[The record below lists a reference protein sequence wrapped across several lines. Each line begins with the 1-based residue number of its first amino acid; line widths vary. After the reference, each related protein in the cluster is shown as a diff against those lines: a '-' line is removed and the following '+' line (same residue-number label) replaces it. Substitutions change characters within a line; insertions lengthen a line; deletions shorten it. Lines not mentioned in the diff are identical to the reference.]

1 MSRFILVSTLGLIC
15 LVTAPLGLSQTK
27 DGQTKESQTKANQ
40 ALDRRLE
47 DALLDIRLLKRV
59 VDEQARRITALEKT
73 VKALEAAAAANAEKP
88 EDRARAGRRP
98 FAGPPWQVP
107 LAWSQIRLGMSRA
120 VVEDIL
126 GPPTSVDSV
135 LDYQTLNYKG
145 QTAGGEMLSGTVKLT
160 DDRVAEVNPPE
171 F

>member
-1 MSRFILVSTLGLIC
+1 MVRHRQGI
-15 LVTAPLGLSQTK
+15 A
-27 DGQTKESQTKANQ
+27 
-40 ALDRRLE
+40 RLE
-47 DALLDIRLLKRV
+47 DAQADIRLLKRV

-88 EDRARAGRRP
+88 AEDRPRVRKPVAVPR
-98 FAGPPWQVP
+98 WQVP
-107 LAWSQIRLGMSRA
+107 DAWSQIKMGMSRMD
-120 VVEDIL
+120 VEATL

-145 QTAGGEMLSGTVKLT
+145 AVAGGETLSGTVKLT